1 MKELQGWCVA
11 MLAGCAAVSVGCS
24 SITAHSTT
32 PEPLPYAGTKLAIA
46 KTKKY
51 WSEYDL
57 AGQVVFFAMDVPLC
71 LIADTVTWPV
81 DAYRIA
87 HE

>member
-1 MKELQGWCVA
+1 MNAMQCWRVA
-11 MLAGCAAVSVGCS
+11 MMVGFSALSVGCS
-24 SITAHSTT
+24 SITAHSIT

-51 WSEYDL
+51 WSKYDL
-57 AGQVVFFAMDVPLC
+57 EGQVVFFAMDVPLC
-71 LIADTVTWPV
+71 VVADTVTWPV

-87 HE
+87 HD